1 MATTYPPST
10 NSLSY
15 APAAMHKSLA
25 EIIIHDNVA
34 TDEVIPYPG
43 LMWWQWGFIIV
54 GIIFLI
60 SIALLLLKAKKQGP
74 PRIPCPLDHFNA
86 NIRDLSQK
94 QLGPT
99 EFGVESSLTLRSYLQ
114 QKSASPALYQT
125 NEEINA
131 DSLQQLGLPSEI
143 RLDLIDFINSLET
156 LKYNSPTAST
166 NFAPEIILKHM
177 VELVYRIHAVPPRTE
192 EDRVAP
198 PALPSS
204 GPAQ

>member
-1 MATTYPPST
+1 
-10 NSLSY
+10 
-15 APAAMHKSLA
+15 MHKFLA
-25 EIIIHDNVA
+25 EIIIHDNVP

-54 GIIFLI
+54 GSIFLI
-60 SIALLLLKAKKQGP
+60 SIALLILKTKKQGP

-86 NIRDLSQK
+86 TIRDISQNK
-94 QLGPT
+94 LGPT
-99 EFGVESSLTLRSYLQ
+99 EFGVESSLTLRTYLQ

-131 DSLQQLGLPSEI
+131 DSLQQLNLPSEL

-156 LKYNSPTAST
+156 LKYNSPTASKD
-166 NFAPEIILKHM
+166 FVPEIILKHM
-177 VELVYRIHAVPPRTE
+177 VELVYRIHSVPPRTE
-192 EDRVAP
+192 EDIATP

-204 GPAQ
+204 EPSQ